1 MHWTHEQPFSTVA
14 AVSIEQST
22 TAPDW
27 VGHARGSA
35 EYGRLLAALFCA
47 GLATFAQL
55 YSPQAVL
62 PLIAG
67 GLHIGA
73 ADAAL
78 TISASTVG
86 LAVGV
91 IPWSTLADRIGR
103 VKAMTISVSVATT
116 VGLLVPFAPTYDLL
130 LAGRFLEGLFVGGVP
145 AIAVAYLTEEIDP
158 AHAARAAGTFV
169 AGTTIGGLLG
179 RLVSSPVAEFAGWRM
194 GVFTVAL
201 LCGIAALT
209 FVKLAPAPRG
219 FVPSNRSGANPEGSL
234 AHRLAAN
241 LRSRRQLALFTLAF
255 LLMGGF
261 VALYNFLGFRLMGA
275 PFFLP
280 PFLVSLMFLAYLAG
294 TWASSRA
301 GAEATRFGRKR
312 VLLVSIVIMVV
323 GIAITLSDNVIVVLA
338 GLVIATAGF
347 FGAHS
352 IASGWTGQSAPV
364 GRAQASS
371 LYNLFY
377 YGGSSLIGWFG
388 GVAFD
393 GYGWAAVAT
402 TILVLAVLAA
412 AVAALFLPDESPRL
426 TAPRA
431 APAAPGRS

>member
-1 MHWTHEQPFSTVA
+1 
-14 AVSIEQST
+14 VSIEQAASRG
-22 TAPDW
+22 W
-27 VGHARGSA
+27 VGHTRGSA
-35 EYGRLLAALFCA
+35 AYGRLLAALFCA
-47 GLATFAQL
+47 GVATFAQL

-62 PLIAG
+62 PLISVD
-67 GLHIGA
+67 LHIGA
-73 ADAAL
+73 AAAAL

-103 VKAMTISVSVATT
+103 VKAMTLSVGVATT
-116 VGLLVPFAPTYDLL
+116 VGLLVPFAPTFELL
-130 LAGRFLEGLFVGGVP
+130 LTGRFLEGLFVGGVP
-145 AIAVAYLTEEIDP
+145 AIAVAYLTEEIDA

-179 RLVSSPVAEFAGWRM
+179 RLVSSSVAEVVGWRIGM
-194 GVFTVAL
+194 FTVAL
-201 LCGIAALT
+201 VCGIAALV

-219 FVPSNRSGANPEGSL
+219 FLPSNRSGANPEGSL

-241 LRSRRQLALFTLAF
+241 LRSPRQLTLFAQGF

-261 VALYNFLGFRLMGA
+261 VAMYNFLGFRLTAA

-280 PFLVSLMFLAYLAG
+280 PFAVSLVFLAYLAG

-301 GAEATRFGRKR
+301 GAESTRFGRKR
-312 VLLVSIVIMVV
+312 VLLVSIAIMVTGV
-323 GIAITLSDNVIVVLA
+323 AITLSDNVIAILV

-352 IASGWTGQSAPV
+352 IASGWTGQAAPA

-377 YGGSSLIGWFG
+377 YGGSSVIGWFG

-402 TILVLAVLAA
+402 TILVLAIIAA
-412 AVAALFLPDESPRL
+412 TAAALFLPRDS
-426 TAPRA
+426 
-431 APAAPGRS
+431 